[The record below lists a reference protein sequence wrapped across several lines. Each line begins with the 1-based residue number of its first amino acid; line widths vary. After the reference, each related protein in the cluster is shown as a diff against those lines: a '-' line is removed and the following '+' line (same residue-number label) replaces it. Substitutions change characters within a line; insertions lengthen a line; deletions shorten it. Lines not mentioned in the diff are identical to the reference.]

1 MANELE
7 VNEVEELENSVESEE
22 ISEESQDE
30 LVQEVSEEQA
40 DEAVE
45 EILAELD
52 EEEEI
57 SEESEEEES
66 LAEGGYGK
74 KKMKEADDEEDE
86 EEPKN
91 SFMMKKKVKK
101 EDIDVSEHIDAMLS
115 GHELS
120 EDFQEKA
127 RTIFEAAVL
136 EQVNK
141 EVEKID
147 QQYEEDFEK
156 SILEVRS
163 QIAEKV
169 DEYLS
174 YVAKEWL
181 EENKVVVENSLKL
194 EIMENFISGM
204 KTVFEENYI
213 EVPEEKKDLYAE
225 AVAEAEQVKEQLNEA
240 IEKNVKLSKEVET
253 VQRDGIIRDVVEG
266 MTIQQADKI
275 RSLSEG
281 VEFTSAEDFAE
292 KVKVI
297 KENYFPSEETVSS
310 EVVDGEE
317 EVTAVEDS
325 EVVLEEQA
333 AKETVDPVMENYAR
347 AIARF
352 SRKQ

>member
-1 MANELE
+1 MANEL
-7 VNEVEELENSVESEE
+7 EVEELENSVESEE

-30 LVQEVSEEQA
+30 LVQEISEDDA
-40 DEAVE
+40 NEAVE

-52 EEEEI
+52 EEEV
-57 SEESEEEES
+57 SEESEEEGS
-66 LAEGGYGK
+66 LT
-74 KKMKEADDEEDE
+74 EADDEEDE
-86 EEPKN
+86 DEPKN

-136 EQVNK
+136 EQVNA

-147 QQYEEDFEK
+147 QQYNEDFEN
-156 SILEVRS
+156 SVLEVRS

-181 EENKVVVENSLKL
+181 EENKVVVESSLKL

-213 EVPEEKKDLYAE
+213 EVPEEKADLYAE
-225 AVAEAEQVKEQLNEA
+225 AVAEADQVKEQLNEA
-240 IEKNVKLSKEVET
+240 IEKNVKLSKEVEA
-253 VQRDGIIRDVVEG
+253 VQKDGIIRDVVEG

-281 VEFTSAEDFAE
+281 VEFTSTEDFAE

-310 EVVDGEE
+310 EIVDGED

-333 AKETVDPVMENYAR
+333 AKETMNPVMENYAR
-347 AIARF
+347 AISRF

>member
-1 MANELE
+1 
-7 VNEVEELENSVESEE
+7 
-22 ISEESQDE
+22 
-30 LVQEVSEEQA
+30 
-40 DEAVE
+40 
-45 EILAELD
+45 
-52 EEEEI
+52 
-57 SEESEEEES
+57 
-66 LAEGGYGK
+66 
-74 KKMKEADDEEDE
+74 MKEADDEEDD

-156 SILEVRS
+156 SVLEVRS

-181 EENKVVVENSLKL
+181 EENKVVVESTLKL

-225 AVAEAEQVKEQLNEA
+225 AVAEADQVKEQLNEE
-240 IEKNVKLSKEVET
+240 IEKNVKLSKEVES

-275 RSLSEG
+275 RSLSGG

-333 AKETVDPVMENYAR
+333 AKETIDPVMENYAR
-347 AIARF
+347 AISRF

>member
-141 EVEKID
+141 EVEKIE
-147 QQYEEDFEK
+147 QSYEEDFEK
-156 SILEVRS
+156 SVLEVRS
-163 QIAEKV
+163 QLAEKV

-181 EENKVVVENSLKL
+181 EENKVVVESTLKL

-253 VQRDGIIRDVVEG
+253 VQKDGFIRDVVEG

-281 VEFTSAEDFAE
+281 VEFTSTEDFAE

-333 AKETVDPVMENYAR
+333 AKETLDPVMENYAR

>member
-141 EVEKID
+141 EVEKIE
-147 QQYEEDFEK
+147 QSYEEDFEK
-156 SILEVRS
+156 SVLEVRS
-163 QIAEKV
+163 QLAEKV

-181 EENKVVVENSLKL
+181 EENKVVVESTLKL

-225 AVAEAEQVKEQLNEA
+225 AVAEAEQVKEQLNEE

-281 VEFTSAEDFAE
+281 VEFTSTEDFAE

-333 AKETVDPVMENYAR
+333 AKETLDPVMENYAR

>member
-1 MANELE
+1 
-7 VNEVEELENSVESEE
+7 
-22 ISEESQDE
+22 
-30 LVQEVSEEQA
+30 
-40 DEAVE
+40 
-45 EILAELD
+45 
-52 EEEEI
+52 
-57 SEESEEEES
+57 
-66 LAEGGYGK
+66 
-74 KKMKEADDEEDE
+74 MKEADDEEDE

-141 EVEKID
+141 EVEKIE
-147 QQYEEDFEK
+147 QSYEEDFEK
-156 SILEVRS
+156 SVLEVRS
-163 QIAEKV
+163 QLAEKV

-181 EENKVVVENSLKL
+181 EENKGVVESTLKL

-240 IEKNVKLSKEVET
+240 IEKNVKLSKEVES

-281 VEFTSAEDFAE
+281 VEFTSTEDFAE

-333 AKETVDPVMENYAR
+333 AKETLDPVMENYAR

>member
-40 DEAVE
+40 DAAVE

-52 EEEEI
+52 EEET

-66 LAEGGYGK
+66 LSEGGYGK
-74 KKMKEADDEEDE
+74 KKMKEADDEEDD

-136 EQVNK
+136 EQVNA

-156 SILEVRS
+156 SVLEVRS
-163 QIAEKV
+163 QLAEKV

-181 EENKVVVENSLKL
+181 EENKVVVESTLKL

-213 EVPEEKKDLYAE
+213 EVPEEKSDLYAE
-225 AVAEAEQVKEQLNEA
+225 AVAEAEQVKEQLNEE
-240 IEKNVKLSKEVET
+240 IEKNVKLSKEVES
-253 VQRDGIIRDVVEG
+253 VQKDGIIRDVVEG

-310 EVVDGEE
+310 EIVDGEE

-325 EVVLEEQA
+325 PAVLEEQA
-333 AKETVDPVMENYAR
+333 AKETMNPVMENYAR
-347 AIARF
+347 AISRF

>member
-141 EVEKID
+141 EVEKIE
-147 QQYEEDFEK
+147 QSYEEDFEK
-156 SILEVRS
+156 SVLEVRS
-163 QIAEKV
+163 QLAEKV

-181 EENKVVVENSLKL
+181 EENKVVVESTLKL

-225 AVAEAEQVKEQLNEA
+225 AVAEAEQVKEQLNEE
-240 IEKNVKLSKEVET
+240 IEKNVKLSKEVES

-281 VEFTSAEDFAE
+281 VEFTSTEDFAE
-292 KVKVI
+292 KVKV
-297 KENYFPSEETVSS
+297 KRLFLVK
-310 EVVDGEE
+310 
-317 EVTAVEDS
+317 
-325 EVVLEEQA
+325 L
-333 AKETVDPVMENYAR
+333 
-347 AIARF
+347 
-352 SRKQ
+352 

>member
-52 EEEEI
+52 EEEI

-141 EVEKID
+141 EVEKIE
-147 QQYEEDFEK
+147 QSYEEDFEK
-156 SILEVRS
+156 SVLEVRS
-163 QIAEKV
+163 QLAEKV

-181 EENKVVVENSLKL
+181 EENKVVVESTLKL

-225 AVAEAEQVKEQLNEA
+225 AVAEADQVKEQLNEE
-240 IEKNVKLSKEVET
+240 IEKNVKLSKEVES

-281 VEFTSAEDFAE
+281 VEFTSTEDFAE

-310 EVVDGEE
+310 EVVVGEE

-333 AKETVDPVMENYAR
+333 AKETLDPVMENYAR

>member
-52 EEEEI
+52 EEEI

-141 EVEKID
+141 EVEKIE
-147 QQYEEDFEK
+147 QSYEEDFEK
-156 SILEVRS
+156 SVLEVRS
-163 QIAEKV
+163 QLAEKV

-181 EENKVVVENSLKL
+181 EEKKVVVESTLKL

-240 IEKNVKLSKEVET
+240 IEKNVKLSKEVESD
-253 VQRDGIIRDVVEG
+253 QRDGIIRDVVEG

-281 VEFTSAEDFAE
+281 VEFTSTEDFAE

-333 AKETVDPVMENYAR
+333 AKETLDPVMENYAR

>member
-52 EEEEI
+52 EEET

-66 LAEGGYGK
+66 LAEGGYDK

-136 EQVNK
+136 EQVNV

-147 QQYEEDFEK
+147 QQYNEDFEK
-156 SILEVRS
+156 SVLEVRS

-181 EENKVVVENSLKL
+181 EENKVVVESSLKL

-213 EVPEEKKDLYAE
+213 EVPEEKADLYAE

-253 VQRDGIIRDVVEG
+253 VQKDGIIRDVVEG

-333 AKETVDPVMENYAR
+333 SKKTSDPVMENYAR
-347 AIARF
+347 AISRF

>member
-52 EEEEI
+52 EEEI

-141 EVEKID
+141 EVEKIE
-147 QQYEEDFEK
+147 QSYEEDFEK
-156 SILEVRS
+156 SVLEVRS
-163 QIAEKV
+163 QLAEKV

-181 EENKVVVENSLKL
+181 EENKVVVESTLKL

-225 AVAEAEQVKEQLNEA
+225 AVAEAEQVKEQLNEE
-240 IEKNVKLSKEVET
+240 IEKNVKLSKEVES

-281 VEFTSAEDFAE
+281 VEFTSTEDFAE

-333 AKETVDPVMENYAR
+333 AKETLDPVMENYAR

>member
-40 DEAVE
+40 DGAVE

-52 EEEEI
+52 EEET

-101 EDIDVSEHIDAMLS
+101 KDIDVSEHIDAMLS

-136 EQVNK
+136 EQVNA

-156 SILEVRS
+156 SVLEVRS
-163 QIAEKV
+163 QLAEKV

-181 EENKVVVENSLKL
+181 EENKVVVESTLKL

-213 EVPEEKKDLYAE
+213 EVPEEKSDLYAE
-225 AVAEAEQVKEQLNEA
+225 AVAEAEQVKEQLNEE
-240 IEKNVKLSKEVET
+240 IEKNVKLSKEVEL
-253 VQRDGIIRDVVEG
+253 VQKDGIIRDVVEG

-281 VEFTSAEDFAE
+281 IEFTSTEDFAE

-310 EVVDGEE
+310 EIVDGEE

-325 EVVLEEQA
+325 PAVLEEQA
-333 AKETVDPVMENYAR
+333 AKETMNPVMENYAR
-347 AIARF
+347 AISRF

>member
-52 EEEEI
+52 EEET

-136 EQVNK
+136 EQVNV

-147 QQYEEDFEK
+147 QQYNEDFEK
-156 SILEVRS
+156 SVLEVRS

-181 EENKVVVENSLKL
+181 EENKVVVESSLKL

-213 EVPEEKKDLYAE
+213 EVPEEKADLYAE

-253 VQRDGIIRDVVEG
+253 VQKDGIIRDVVEG

-333 AKETVDPVMENYAR
+333 SKKTSDPVMENYAR
-347 AIARF
+347 AISRF

>member
-52 EEEEI
+52 EEET

-66 LAEGGYGK
+66 LSEGGYGK

-136 EQVNK
+136 EQVNV

-147 QQYEEDFEK
+147 QQYNEDFEK
-156 SILEVRS
+156 SVLEVRS

-181 EENKVVVENSLKL
+181 EENKVVVESSLKL

-213 EVPEEKKDLYAE
+213 EVPEEKADLYAE

-253 VQRDGIIRDVVEG
+253 VQKDGIIRDVVEG

-333 AKETVDPVMENYAR
+333 SKKTSDPVMENYAR
-347 AIARF
+347 AISRF

>member
-141 EVEKID
+141 EVEKIE
-147 QQYEEDFEK
+147 QSYEEDFEK
-156 SILEVRS
+156 SVLEVRS
-163 QIAEKV
+163 QLAEKV

-181 EENKVVVENSLKL
+181 EENKVVVESTLKL

-240 IEKNVKLSKEVET
+240 IEKNVKLSKEVES

-281 VEFTSAEDFAE
+281 VEFTSTEDFAE

-333 AKETVDPVMENYAR
+333 AKETLDPVMENYAR

>member
-74 KKMKEADDEEDE
+74 KKMKEADDEEDV
-86 EEPKN
+86 EEPKI
-91 SFMMKKKVKK
+91 SFMMQKKVKK

-141 EVEKID
+141 EVEKIE
-147 QQYEEDFEK
+147 QSYEEDFEK
-156 SILEVRS
+156 SVLEVRS
-163 QIAEKV
+163 QLAEKV

-181 EENKVVVENSLKL
+181 EENKVVVESTLKL

-225 AVAEAEQVKEQLNEA
+225 AVAEAEQVKEQLNEE
-240 IEKNVKLSKEVET
+240 IEKNVKLSKEVES

-281 VEFTSAEDFAE
+281 VEFTSTEDFAE

-333 AKETVDPVMENYAR
+333 AKETLDPVMENYAR

>member
-1 MANELE
+1 
-7 VNEVEELENSVESEE
+7 
-22 ISEESQDE
+22 
-30 LVQEVSEEQA
+30 
-40 DEAVE
+40 
-45 EILAELD
+45 
-52 EEEEI
+52 
-57 SEESEEEES
+57 
-66 LAEGGYGK
+66 
-74 KKMKEADDEEDE
+74 
-86 EEPKN
+86 
-91 SFMMKKKVKK
+91 MMKKKVKK

-141 EVEKID
+141 EVEKIE
-147 QQYEEDFEK
+147 QSYEEDFEK
-156 SILEVRS
+156 SVLEVRS
-163 QIAEKV
+163 QLAEKV

-181 EENKVVVENSLKL
+181 EENKVVVESTLKL

-225 AVAEAEQVKEQLNEA
+225 AVAEADQVKEQLNEE
-240 IEKNVKLSKEVET
+240 IEKNVKLSKEVES

-275 RSLSEG
+275 RSLSGG

-325 EVVLEEQA
+325 PVVLEEQA

>member
-45 EILAELD
+45 EILAEL
-52 EEEEI
+52 EEEET

-136 EQVNK
+136 EQVNV

-147 QQYEEDFEK
+147 QQYNEDFEK
-156 SILEVRS
+156 SVLEVRS

-181 EENKVVVENSLKL
+181 EENKVVVESSLKL

-213 EVPEEKKDLYAE
+213 EVPEEKADLYAE

-253 VQRDGIIRDVVEG
+253 VQKDGIIRDVVEG

-333 AKETVDPVMENYAR
+333 SKKTSDPVMENYAR
-347 AIARF
+347 AISRF

>member
-52 EEEEI
+52 EEEI

-141 EVEKID
+141 EVEKIE
-147 QQYEEDFEK
+147 QSYEEDFEK
-156 SILEVRS
+156 SVLEVRS
-163 QIAEKV
+163 QLAEKV

-181 EENKVVVENSLKL
+181 EEKKVVVESTLKL

-240 IEKNVKLSKEVET
+240 IEKNVKLSKEVES

-281 VEFTSAEDFAE
+281 VEFTSTEDFAE

-333 AKETVDPVMENYAR
+333 AKETLDPVMENYAR

>member
-52 EEEEI
+52 EEEI

-66 LAEGGYGK
+66 LVEGGYGK

-141 EVEKID
+141 EVEKIE
-147 QQYEEDFEK
+147 QSYEEDFEK
-156 SILEVRS
+156 SVLEVRS
-163 QIAEKV
+163 QLAEKV

-181 EENKVVVENSLKL
+181 EENKVVVESTLKL

-225 AVAEAEQVKEQLNEA
+225 AVAEAEQVKEQLNEE
-240 IEKNVKLSKEVET
+240 IEKNVKLSKEVES

-281 VEFTSAEDFAE
+281 VEFTSTEDFAE

-333 AKETVDPVMENYAR
+333 AKEAVDPVMENYAR

>member
-30 LVQEVSEEQA
+30 LVQEISEDDA
-40 DEAVE
+40 NEAVE

-52 EEEEI
+52 EEEV

-66 LAEGGYGK
+66 LAEGGYDK

-86 EEPKN
+86 DEPKN

-136 EQVNK
+136 EQVNA

-147 QQYEEDFEK
+147 QQYNEDFEN
-156 SILEVRS
+156 SVLEVRS

-181 EENKVVVENSLKL
+181 EENKVVVESSLKL

-213 EVPEEKKDLYAE
+213 EVPEEKADLYAE
-225 AVAEAEQVKEQLNEA
+225 AVAEADQVKEQLNEA
-240 IEKNVKLSKEVET
+240 IEKNVKLSKEVEA
-253 VQRDGIIRDVVEG
+253 VQKDGIIRDVVEG

-281 VEFTSAEDFAE
+281 VEFTSTEDFAE

-297 KENYFPSEETVSS
+297 KENYFPSEETSS
-310 EVVDGEE
+310 EIVDGEE

-333 AKETVDPVMENYAR
+333 AKETMNPVMENYAR
-347 AIARF
+347 AISRF

>member
-45 EILAELD
+45 EFLAELD

-141 EVEKID
+141 EVEKIE
-147 QQYEEDFEK
+147 QSYEEDFEK
-156 SILEVRS
+156 SVLEVRS
-163 QIAEKV
+163 QLAEKV

-181 EENKVVVENSLKL
+181 EENKVVVESTLKL

-240 IEKNVKLSKEVET
+240 IEKNVKLSKEVES

-281 VEFTSAEDFAE
+281 VEFTSTEDFAE

-333 AKETVDPVMENYAR
+333 AKETLDPVMENYAR

>member
-141 EVEKID
+141 EVEKIE
-147 QQYEEDFEK
+147 QSYEEDFEK
-156 SILEVRS
+156 SVLEVRS
-163 QIAEKV
+163 QLAEKV

-181 EENKVVVENSLKL
+181 EENKVVVESTLKL

-225 AVAEAEQVKEQLNEA
+225 AVAEAEQVKEQLNEE
-240 IEKNVKLSKEVET
+240 IEKNVKLSKEVES

-281 VEFTSAEDFAE
+281 IEFTSTEDFAE

-317 EVTAVEDS
+317 VTAVEDS

-333 AKETVDPVMENYAR
+333 AKETLDPVMENYAR

>member
-7 VNEVEELENSVESEE
+7 VNEVEELENLVDPEE
-22 ISEESQDE
+22 MLEESQDE
-30 LVQEVSEEQA
+30 LVQDISEEQA
-40 DEAVE
+40 DEAVN

-52 EEEEI
+52 KESTSDEI
-57 SEESEEEES
+57 EEES
-66 LAEGGYGK
+66 LDEGDYSK
-74 KKMKEADDEEDE
+74 KKMKEAEDEDEDDDEE
-86 EEPKN
+86 PKK

-101 EDIDVSEHIDAMLS
+101 EDIDVSEHIDAMLT

-136 EQVNK
+136 EQVNA

-147 QQYEEDFEK
+147 QAYNEDFEK
-156 SILEVRS
+156 SVLEVRL

-181 EENKVVVENSLKL
+181 EENKIVVESSLKL

-204 KTVFEENYI
+204 KNVFEENYI
-213 EVPEEKKDLYAE
+213 EVPEEKKDLYVE
-225 AVAEAEQVKEQLNEA
+225 AVADAEQAKEQLNEE
-240 IEKNVKLSKEVET
+240 IEKNVKLSKEIENV
-253 VQRDGIIRDVVEG
+253 RADRIIRDVVEG

-275 RSLSEG
+275 RSLAEG
-281 VEFTSAEDFAE
+281 IEFTSTEDFAE

-310 EVVDGEE
+310 EVADGQEE
-317 EVTAVEDS
+317 ITAVEDS
-325 EVVLEEQA
+325 AFVLEERTI
-333 AKETVDPVMENYAR
+333 KESSNPVMENYAR
-347 AIARF
+347 AISRF

>member
-141 EVEKID
+141 EVEKIE
-147 QQYEEDFEK
+147 QSYEEDFEK
-156 SILEVRS
+156 SVLEVRS
-163 QIAEKV
+163 QLAEKV

-181 EENKVVVENSLKL
+181 EENKVVVESTLKL

-225 AVAEAEQVKEQLNEA
+225 AVAEAEQVKEQLNEE
-240 IEKNVKLSKEVET
+240 IEKNVKLSKEVES

-281 VEFTSAEDFAE
+281 VEFTSTEDFAE

-333 AKETVDPVMENYAR
+333 AKETLDPVMENYAR

>member
-52 EEEEI
+52 EEEI

-66 LAEGGYGK
+66 LVEGGYGK

-141 EVEKID
+141 EVEKIE
-147 QQYEEDFEK
+147 QSYEEDFEK
-156 SILEVRS
+156 SVLEVRS
-163 QIAEKV
+163 QLAEKV

-181 EENKVVVENSLKL
+181 EENKVVVESTLKL

-204 KTVFEENYI
+204 KAVFEENYI

-225 AVAEAEQVKEQLNEA
+225 AVAEAEQVKEQLNEE
-240 IEKNVKLSKEVET
+240 IEKNVKLSKEVEA
-253 VQRDGIIRDVVEG
+253 VQKDGIIRDVVEG

-281 VEFTSAEDFAE
+281 VEFTSTEDFAE

-333 AKETVDPVMENYAR
+333 AKETLDPVMENYAR

>member
-1 MANELE
+1 M
-7 VNEVEELENSVESEE
+7 
-22 ISEESQDE
+22 
-30 LVQEVSEEQA
+30 
-40 DEAVE
+40 
-45 EILAELD
+45 
-52 EEEEI
+52 
-57 SEESEEEES
+57 
-66 LAEGGYGK
+66 
-74 KKMKEADDEEDE
+74 
-86 EEPKN
+86 
-91 SFMMKKKVKK
+91 
-101 EDIDVSEHIDAMLS
+101 
-115 GHELS
+115 
-120 EDFQEKA
+120 
-127 RTIFEAAVL
+127 
-136 EQVNK
+136 
-141 EVEKID
+141 
-147 QQYEEDFEK
+147 
-156 SILEVRS
+156 
-163 QIAEKV
+163 
-169 DEYLS
+169 
-174 YVAKEWL
+174 
-181 EENKVVVENSLKL
+181 EENKVVVESSLKL

-253 VQRDGIIRDVVEG
+253 VQKDGIIRDVVEG

-325 EVVLEEQA
+325 QAVLEEQA

>member
-52 EEEEI
+52 EEEI

-141 EVEKID
+141 EVEKIE
-147 QQYEEDFEK
+147 QSYEEDFEK
-156 SILEVRS
+156 SVLEVRS
-163 QIAEKV
+163 QLAEKV

-181 EENKVVVENSLKL
+181 EENKVVVESTLKL

-240 IEKNVKLSKEVET
+240 IEKNVKLSKEVES

-281 VEFTSAEDFAE
+281 VEFTSTEDFAE

-333 AKETVDPVMENYAR
+333 AKETLDPVMENYAR